1 MPCWEEVSKPGVRAQ
16 HSRVEW
22 LFSALRTVMFSVFVL
37 VLVLVLVRE
46 RERVGIVRMGRKER
60 CMLRLIMCLWRGK

>member
-1 MPCWEEVSKPGVRAQ
+1 
-16 HSRVEW
+16 
-22 LFSALRTVMFSVFVL
+22 MFSVFVL